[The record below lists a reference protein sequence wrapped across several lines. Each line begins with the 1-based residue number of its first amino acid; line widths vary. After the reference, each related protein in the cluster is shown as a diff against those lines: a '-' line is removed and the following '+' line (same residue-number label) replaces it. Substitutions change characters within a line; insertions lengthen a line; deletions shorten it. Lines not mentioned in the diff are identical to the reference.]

1 MAAKINWHRY
11 GTELRHCHLMYNPAG
26 GVPWNNSFYL
36 LDAVLALVLAMA
48 LCPSVRRSVSVKS
61 RSSTETAE
69 RIELV
74 FGVGASFHLSYTLLT
89 GNSSVSKNK
98 GTSLWNLVPNSGFRK
113 FRHGIWIF
121 ERAINLARERWT
133 LRA

>member
-26 GVPWNNSFYL
+26 GVPWNNNFYL

-61 RSSTETAE
+61 RSSIETAE

-98 GTSLWNLVPNSGFRK
+98 GTIPSGTLSRTPDSENFAMAYGSLNVLS
-113 FRHGIWIF
+113 
-121 ERAINLARERWT
+121 T
-133 LRA
+133 